1 MNAPAVFGSQALLTF
16 TQFKLSALRIIQ
28 LVLKSQRAGLTC
40 LPHGLGL
47 SERNYRYLKNLALDS
62 DILLLLKQQN
72 HNEDVRQQ
80 LLEMRQDEWQEV
92 RRLLLLNRAGY
103 SDYEEALAEIVAA
116 ACLGGDHLWRDLGLP
131 ERAELSDLL
140 HTHFPMLAKRNT
152 QDMKW
157 KKFFYKQLC
166 EQEGGYVCRAPS
178 CDQCAAFDDCFGPEE

>member
-1 MNAPAVFGSQALLTF
+1 MNAPAVFGSQTLLTF

-28 LVLKSQRAGLTC
+28 LVLKSQRAGLSC

-103 SDYEEALAEIVAA
+103 SDYEEDVSLAASRLEQISIVSGSEDRQVMMPP
-116 ACLGGDHLWRDLGLP
+116 LKLP
-131 ERAELSDLL
+131 QSL
-140 HTHFPMLAKRNT
+140 
-152 QDMKW
+152 
-157 KKFFYKQLC
+157 
-166 EQEGGYVCRAPS
+166 
-178 CDQCAAFDDCFGPEE
+178 